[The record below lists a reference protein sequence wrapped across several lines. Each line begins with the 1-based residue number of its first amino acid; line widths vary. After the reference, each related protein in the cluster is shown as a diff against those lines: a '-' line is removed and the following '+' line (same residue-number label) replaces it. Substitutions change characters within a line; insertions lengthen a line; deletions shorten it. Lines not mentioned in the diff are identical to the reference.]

1 MELSLAPIRVMEPA
15 ITARLRLAF
24 PAKDFQIQ
32 RVPSVLTVKEFEDV
46 VRLTPFIG
54 LAWMGI
60 QPDRNASREFKG
72 VANWRLVLVVKASST
87 LDTRFKGDRRDI
99 GLDAMIDVAS
109 VLLNGFS
116 FDDIG
121 TCTVTS
127 AEAIYADGWSDAATV
142 LAQVDFD
149 IQYTARLSQYQ
160 FKTQDDFK
168 QLGVSWLT
176 DDASDPIV
184 QETITREETNG

>member
-15 ITARLRLAF
+15 ITARLRLGF
-24 PAKDFQIQ
+24 PAKKFQIH
-32 RVPSVLTVKEFEDV
+32 RVPAVLTIDEFKTV
-46 VRLTPFIG
+46 VRLTPYIG

-72 VANWRLVLVVKASST
+72 VANWRLVLVVKASSK
-87 LDTRFKGDRRDI
+87 LETRFKGDQHDI
-99 GLDAMIDVAS
+99 GLDAMIDLAS

-116 FDDIG
+116 FDGIG

-176 DDASDPIV
+176 DDASDPVV
-184 QETITREETNG
+184 QETITSEETNG